1 MIPVRL
7 SRNAANYLRRETD
20 YLRRRN
26 PAAAGRFVDT
36 IRQARRLLQTF
47 PDAGN
52 QAHALHIAGN
62 RVLVVGDYLIEY
74 AHDVTHIDI
83 TSIRHGRAAV
93 KAPPVVTAHHQAM
106 PTLADRASAIQV
118 SIIQASIIRV
128 SIIKVMKCRAPT
140 TDVAI
145 SMLPPP
151 NPRRPLSIFDTAAM

>member
-36 IRQARRLLQTF
+36 IRQARRLLQAF

-52 QAHALHIAGN
+52 QAHALQIAGN

-93 KAPPVVTAHHQAM
+93 KTPPVETAHPSGDANFGRSSVGNPSVDNPGIDNPGIDNQSHVM
-106 PTLADRASAIQV
+106 PGPD
-118 SIIQASIIRV
+118 
-128 SIIKVMKCRAPT
+128 
-140 TDVAI
+140 D
-145 SMLPPP
+145 
-151 NPRRPLSIFDTAAM
+151 